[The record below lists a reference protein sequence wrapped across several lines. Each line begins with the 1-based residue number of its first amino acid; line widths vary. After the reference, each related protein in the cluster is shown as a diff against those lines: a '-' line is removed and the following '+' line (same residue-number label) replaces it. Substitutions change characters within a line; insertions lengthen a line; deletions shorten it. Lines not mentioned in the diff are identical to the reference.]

1 MKGFCLK
8 VAASAVATALAA
20 SAVTV
25 DVTVSK
31 PGHEV
36 PDSLW
41 GIFLEDIAFSVD
53 GCLYPEL
60 VWNRGFEFRPAPSDD
75 GFEKG

>member
-1 MKGFCLK
+1 MPRPKVLCYTIRMKATSLK
-8 VAASAVATALAA
+8 VLSASLAMALGAG
-20 SAVTV
+20 AVTV
-25 DVTVSK
+25 DVAVSK

-53 GCLYPEL
+53 G
-60 VWNRGFEFRPAPSDD
+60 
-75 GFEKG
+75 